1 MAKYSETF
9 KAEMVR
15 RMSPPNAIPAI
26 RLAEEVGVH
35 HSTLSRWRHDAG
47 GGSLQGMKN
56 KETPRRPEDWTPEA
70 KLTAVLEA
78 GALDGE
84 ALGSYLRRK
93 GLHHT
98 NLEQWRAQMM
108 GGLSTPA
115 RRSKGTPKKS
125 SEEKKIRSLEKELR
139 RKDAALAEAAALLV
153 LSKKVEALWGDED
166 TSTARKKGGK
176 SST

>member
-15 RMSPPNAIPAI
+15 RMSPPNAIPAS

-47 GGSLQGMKN
+47 GGSLKGMKS
-56 KETPRRPEDWTPEA
+56 KKTHRRPEDWTPDE
-70 KLTAVLEA
+70 KLAAVLEA
-78 GALDGE
+78 GVLEGE

-98 NLEQWRAQMM
+98 NLEQWRAQMV
-108 GGLSTPA
+108 GGLNTPV
-115 RRSKGTPKKS
+115 RRSKGTRGKS
-125 SEEKKIRSLEKELR
+125 PEEKKIRSLEKELR

-166 TSTARKKGGK
+166 GSTARNKDEK
-176 SST
+176 SSN